1 MLLIMSRHR
10 TRTRISL
17 FSFQDIIT
25 SVVGVVLLITL
36 ILLLQLISQMS
47 AAPPSPAIT
56 VRELRQQISDIQ
68 PVLAELQDSIAVL
81 HRAREQSEIFT
92 PSQDQTDALQST
104 VDRLETNVAIAEK
117 RIEEIKKRIDELKN
131 DPAIR
136 RLSETEREID
146 ELTDK
151 IAEMQQQTKGI
162 TDDAAALQAKIQELK
177 SKNTALDQQIASSAA
192 LQLKVTVPKDTDKT
206 AFILDYGQG
215 TITVI
220 PTDGSANQ
228 RFSSRSQFAN
238 WVSRRD
244 HDTEHFV
251 VYVRPSR
258 FGQHDDIIKDLR
270 ARGFDVGLQ
279 VIGERT
285 NLSLND

>member
-1 MLLIMSRHR
+1 
-10 TRTRISL
+10 L

-47 AAPPSPAIT
+47 AAPPSPTMT
-56 VRELRQQISDIQ
+56 VQELRQQISDIQ

-117 RIEEIKKRIDELKN
+117 RIEETKKRIDELKN

-151 IAEMQQQTKGI
+151 IAAMQQQTKEI

-238 WVSRRD
+238 WVSQRNYA
-244 HDTEHFV
+244 TEHFV

-258 FGQHDDIIKDLR
+258 FGQHDDIVKDLR

-279 VIGERT
+279 VIGEQT